1 MISSPRQ
8 QRQPSACSS
17 TRRLLKRC
25 RNRRAKCFTTTMV
38 RLLLFPSQHTY
49 THHSFYDERLLGCK
63 FLQYLSEAQ
72 NHADK
77 FLVAFL
83 LIELY
88 HTSHLTFHN
97 VGETVTNSLFSFR
110 SILLY
115 TTKPDRCWFSAM
127 SDVRLSRE
135 LETLLFINKLP
146 YIYNCNTFNLLD
158 FNLIDP
164 SMFLCSGPFPGNVF
178 LCAGNL

>member
-1 MISSPRQ
+1 
-8 QRQPSACSS
+8 
-17 TRRLLKRC
+17 
-25 RNRRAKCFTTTMV
+25 MV

-49 THHSFYDERLLGCK
+49 TYHSFYDERLLGCK